1 VKTFLKVFGLA
12 SLLILGAF
20 AILFVNAK
28 LYDSQISA
36 YANDAILAI
45 ATDWNEQ
52 ALRQRASPELFAA
65 STQQDINAAFQ
76 NYRQLGRMTK
86 YNVARSRAHVDVGF
100 TLVHK
105 RVTAVYLATADFE
118 HGSAEIKLSL
128 LKRNGRWYITGLHV
142 TAYRLDRSASLLPKD
157 HPGGFGRRDSGTC
170 CNLHAEGRQTSSQRR
185 NFRQAARELL
195 ERALPFLST
204 SASSSCTFPII
215 RSNKNCRHFN
225 FNDSLGISIHL
236 CSAYRFGATVDPRLT
251 RRLVSALDRSRCLPT
266 IDTGSE
272 ERRV

>member
-1 VKTFLKVFGLA
+1 VKKVLKVFGLVF
-12 SLLILGAF
+12 LLILGAF

-65 STQQDINAAFQ
+65 STQQDISAAFQ

-128 LKRNGRWYITGLHV
+128 LKRNGRWYITGIHV
-142 TAYRLDRSASLLPKD
+142 TAYRLDRSTSLLPKD
-157 HPGGFGRRDSGTC
+157 HPGGFGRRDSGTSAIC
-170 CNLHAEGRQTSSQRR
+170 TLRASRQVRRGAISARQLANSSKERCHSC
-185 NFRQAARELL
+185 LL
-195 ERALPFLST
+195 RLPPL
-204 SASSSCTFPII
+204 ASSDYSIERKLP
-215 RSNKNCRHFN
+215 
-225 FNDSLGISIHL
+225 SLQ
-236 CSAYRFGATVDPRLT
+236 FQ
-251 RRLVSALDRSRCLPT
+251 RLVGNLQSPLQRLSIWRYSRS
-266 IDTGSE
+266 
-272 ERRV
+272 